1 MACRPKVNTCSIS
14 TRASEVTAARAR
26 LFVTAAIDNGTF
38 QERYWSVASSMLTTR
53 TFSRLTQDRHRGR
66 LIRATRIRWQ
76 QRGLFVLGGIAVGAV
91 AVAFA
96 TLADYMQTQFRELLA
111 FGRFWPLLVT
121 PAGFAVAV
129 FMANRFFH
137 GSQGSGIPQ
146 AIAAHRIAKI
156 EVRQKLVS
164 LRAAVGKIVLTALG
178 LLCGASTGR
187 EGPTVQVGAA
197 LMLAAGRLSP
207 RKQRGLIVAGSA
219 AGIAAAFNTPIAGVI
234 FGIEELTRTFERRTS
249 GLILATVVA
258 AGSVSLVLVGNYTY
272 FGTSAGTLQGLV
284 QWVVIPLCGVTGGLL
299 GGAFSRIVIAASG
312 QRINRLVVWARH
324 RPVAFAGACGLVVA
338 VAGLLAGDTTYGT
351 GYAQV
356 RGALDGSALGVLFMP
371 LKFLATLCSS
381 VSGIP
386 GGIFS
391 PSLAIG
397 AGLGADIARL
407 FPDVDIGALMLLGM
421 VGYLAGVVQAP
432 ITAFVIVTELTN
444 NRAMLMPLMLTALIA
459 HGTAR
464 LICPDGIYH
473 ALARNLLSAAQLSTA
488 AEADQSSAAEPAV

>member
-1 MACRPKVNTCSIS
+1 
-14 TRASEVTAARAR
+14 
-26 LFVTAAIDNGTF
+26 
-38 QERYWSVASSMLTTR
+38 MLTTR

-96 TLADYMQTQFRELLA
+96 KLADYTQAQFTELLA
-111 FGRFWPLLVT
+111 YGRFWPLLVT
-121 PAGFAVAV
+121 PLGFAAAV
-129 FMANRFFH
+129 FAASQFFR

-146 AIAAHRIAKI
+146 AIAAHRIADTAT
-156 EVRQKLVS
+156 RQKLVS
-164 LRAAVGKIVLTALG
+164 LRAAVGKIFLTALG

-187 EGPTVQVGAA
+187 EGPTVQIGAA
-197 LMLAAGRLSP
+197 LMFAAGRLSP
-207 RKQRGLIVAGSA
+207 RKQRGLIVAGAA

-272 FGTSAGTLQGLV
+272 FGTTAGTLHGLV

-299 GGAFSRIVIAASG
+299 GGGFSRAVLASTG
-312 QRINRLVVWARH
+312 ERVNRLAVFARQ
-324 RPVAFAGACGLVVA
+324 RPVALAGACGLVVA
-338 VAGLLAGDTTYGT
+338 IAGIIAGDSTYGT

-356 RGALDGSALGVLFMP
+356 SGALDSTQPLHVLFMP

-407 FPDVDIGALMLLGM
+407 FPDVDVGALMLLGM
-421 VGYLAGVVQAP
+421 VGYLSGVVQAP

-473 ALARNLLSAAQLSTA
+473 ALARNLLSAVYVSRAP
-488 AEADQSSAAEPAV
+488 EADRSAQTS

>member
-1 MACRPKVNTCSIS
+1 
-14 TRASEVTAARAR
+14 
-26 LFVTAAIDNGTF
+26 
-38 QERYWSVASSMLTTR
+38 MLTTR
-53 TFSRLTQDRHRGR
+53 SFSRLTQDRHRGR

-96 TLADYMQTQFRELLA
+96 TLADYTQRQFTELLTY
-111 FGRFWPLLVT
+111 GRFWPLLVT
-121 PAGFAVAV
+121 PVGFAVAV
-129 FMANRFFH
+129 FMASRFFR

-146 AIAAHRIAKI
+146 AIAAHRIANT

-164 LRAAVGKIVLTALG
+164 LRAAVGKIFLTAFG

-187 EGPTVQVGAA
+187 EGPTVQIGAA
-197 LMLAAGRLSP
+197 LMFAAGRLSP
-207 RKQRGLIVAGSA
+207 RKQRGLIVAGAA

-258 AGSVSLVLVGNYTY
+258 AGSVSLVLLGNYTY
-272 FGTSAGTLQGLV
+272 FGTSAGTLHGLV

-299 GGAFSRIVIAASG
+299 GGAFSRFVLAASAG
-312 QRINRLVVWARH
+312 HAGRLADLARQ
-324 RPVAFAGACGLVVA
+324 RPVVLAGACGLVVA
-338 VAGLLAGDTTYGT
+338 VAGILAGDSTYGT

-356 RGALDGSALGVLFMP
+356 RGALDATEPLGVLFMP

-381 VSGIP
+381 ISSIP

-407 FPDVDIGALMLLGM
+407 FPAVDIGVLMLLGM
-421 VGYLAGVVQAP
+421 VAYLAGVVQAP

-473 ALARNLLSAAQLSTA
+473 ALARNLLSAAYV
-488 AEADQSSAAEPAV
+488 PKGVP

>member
-1 MACRPKVNTCSIS
+1 
-14 TRASEVTAARAR
+14 
-26 LFVTAAIDNGTF
+26 
-38 QERYWSVASSMLTTR
+38 
-53 TFSRLTQDRHRGR
+53 
-66 LIRATRIRWQ
+66 
-76 QRGLFVLGGIAVGAV
+76 
-91 AVAFA
+91 
-96 TLADYMQTQFRELLA
+96 
-111 FGRFWPLLVT
+111 
-121 PAGFAVAV
+121 
-129 FMANRFFH
+129 MANRFFR

-146 AIAAHRIAKI
+146 AIAAHRIANT

-164 LRAAVGKIVLTALG
+164 LRAAIGKIVLTAFG

-197 LMLAAGRLSP
+197 LMFAAGRLSP
-207 RKQRGLIVAGSA
+207 RKQSGLIVAGAA
-219 AGIAAAFNTPIAGVI
+219 AGIAAAFNTPIAGII

-272 FGTSAGTLQGLV
+272 FGTSAGTLHGLV

-299 GGAFSRIVIAASG
+299 GGAFSRFVLAASG
-312 QRINRLVVWARH
+312 ARTAGSDGRSRAAGRARRRLRPGRRGRRH
-324 RPVAFAGACGLVVA
+324 
-338 VAGLLAGDTTYGT
+338 LAGNRTYGT
-351 GYAQV
+351 GYA
-356 RGALDGSALGVLFMP
+356 RSEARSTAPALGVLFMP

-381 VSGIP
+381 LSGIP

-407 FPDVDIGALMLLGM
+407 FPDVDVGALMLLGM
-421 VGYLAGVVQAP
+421 VAYLAGVVQAP

-464 LICPDGIYH
+464 LMCPDGIYH
-473 ALARNLLSAAQLSTA
+473 ALARNLLSAAQISRA
-488 AEADQSSAAEPAV
+488 AEAGRSERAELGGVRDSSG

>member
-1 MACRPKVNTCSIS
+1 
-14 TRASEVTAARAR
+14 
-26 LFVTAAIDNGTF
+26 
-38 QERYWSVASSMLTTR
+38 MLTTR
-53 TFSRLTQDRHRGR
+53 TFSRLTEDRHRGR

-96 TLADYMQTQFRELLA
+96 TLADYTQREFTDLLA
-111 FGRFWPLLVT
+111 YGRFWPLLVT
-121 PAGFAVAV
+121 PAGFAIAV
-129 FMANRFFH
+129 FAANQFFR

-146 AIAAHRIAKI
+146 AIAAHRIADTAT
-156 EVRQKLVS
+156 RQKLVS
-164 LRAAVGKIVLTALG
+164 LRAAVGKIFLTALG

-197 LMLAAGRLSP
+197 LMFAAGRLSP
-207 RKQRGLIVAGSA
+207 LKQRGLIVAGAA
-219 AGIAAAFNTPIAGVI
+219 AGIAAAGVI

-272 FGTSAGTLQGLV
+272 FGTTAGTLHGLV

-299 GGAFSRIVIAASG
+299 GGAFSRFVLAAAG
-312 QRINRLVVWARH
+312 EQANRLATLARQ
-324 RPVAFAGACGLVVA
+324 RPILFAGGCGLVVA
-338 VAGLLAGDTTYGT
+338 VAGILAGDSTYGT

-356 RGALDGSALGVLFMP
+356 RGAFDNTETLSVLFMP

-381 VSGIP
+381 LSGIP

-407 FPDVDIGALMLLGM
+407 FPNVDVGALMLLGM

-444 NRAMLMPLMLTALIA
+444 NRAMLMPVMLTALIA

-473 ALARNLLSAAQLSTA
+473 ALARNLLSTA
-488 AEADQSSAAEPAV
+488 YVPRPPEAGAPTAKAG